1 MVGGQVWSKEREED
15 FFNQKSLINI
25 KEPSLSPLERQ
36 VSISFF

>member
-25 KEPSLSPLERQ
+25 EPPLSPLERQ